1 MTEEVGT
8 VCHVYRASMSYP
20 FTPDEEVTSA
30 YCSLLQ
36 PGKTF
41 RMIHKLVMEI
51 GKKKNFNEKAARAE

>member
-1 MTEEVGT
+1 
-8 VCHVYRASMSYP
+8 MSYP